1 MRDIPAALKE
11 HLSGRITR
19 AIALVFIDIETDP
32 LHIHNDVGN
41 IAWDGHTWMGA
52 GDLGGIDA
60 IDEDDAL
67 APDSYN
73 LTLGGIDADL
83 VADFRAERHIGRD
96 ARIWLAARDLATGAL
111 VGQPLTVLVGVV
123 EGATAS
129 GGGRVGAVTL
139 QVADERA
146 LLGRPGN
153 LLFDDGQQ
161 RIRHPGDGFFQHVA
175 FAGERDV
182 LWGPKS

>member
-1 MRDIPAALKE
+1 MRDVPAALKA
-11 HLSGRITR
+11 HLAGRVTR
-19 AIALVFIDIETDP
+19 AIALVWVDVETDP
-32 LHIHNDVGN
+32 LRLHNDVGD
-41 IAWDGHTWMGA
+41 IAWDGHTWTGT

-60 IDEDDAL
+60 VDEDDAL
-67 APDSYN
+67 APDSYS

-96 ARIWLAARDLATGAL
+96 CRIWLGGRDLATGAL
-111 VGQPLTVLVGVV
+111 VGTPLPVLVGVV
-123 EGATAS
+123 EGATAA

-146 LLGRPGN
+146 LLSRPGD

-182 LWGPKS
+182 LWGPKG